1 GTLGADEWRTL
12 CSISLVISLVRIWGY
27 KHNEES
33 RHFQMLLNFLDLV
46 HALHAFNLCET
57 SSAHQAYY
65 LFHILKYLW
74 GLLILFPDISLKPNH
89 HYAIHAADDL
99 KLMGPLHAH
108 STPVF
113 EHLNH
118 VLQQTNFN
126 RHLGEI
132 ESTMLSAYCR
142 EGKLQSL
149 LDDDAE
155 LQASIAEV
163 IDMMNSI

>member
-1 GTLGADEWRTL
+1 SVIGKDVLEEVNRDMKTTILPNWVSRVREKWGTKAGGTLGADEWRTL
-12 CSISLVISLVRIWGY
+12 CSISLIISLVCIWGY

-65 LFHILKYLW
+65 LFHILKYLQ

-99 KLMGPLHAH
+99 KLMGPPHAR
-108 STPVF
+108 SSPVF

-126 RHLGEI
+126 RHLG
-132 ESTMLSAYCR
+132 
-142 EGKLQSL
+142 K
-149 LDDDAE
+149 
-155 LQASIAEV
+155 
-163 IDMMNSI
+163 